1 MTWGV
6 ILPTAGMLV
15 SLVQKH
21 LAYWKPAEDFVES
34 GWKERD
40 CKSVE
45 VWGRKR
51 ISKICLLGTHY
62 AYRMSDIL
70 RVISFC

>member
-1 MTWGV
+1 MTWEV
-6 ILPTAGMLV
+6 TLPIAGMLV

-21 LAYWKPAEDFVES
+21 LACRKPAEDFVER

-40 CKSVE
+40 CRSME
-45 VWGRKR
+45 VWGRKI

-62 AYRMSDIL
+62 AYRMSGVL
-70 RVISFC
+70 RVISFR